1 MSCHQLRSRDGEEH
15 EIYGLIAWV
24 ELTSYTAASKYII
37 GVVGEPLNKPKN
49 LVSKARM
56 SIFGGEKEK
65 IYGKFLDPSAL
76 NIHMFSFG
84 WWTGASLM
92 SEFCFVSASLNS
104 QRESQDRPVDPTIQR
119 NKSTVL

>member
-49 LVSKARM
+49 NNKPQII
-56 SIFGGEKEK
+56 SIKEESVIAGLSRK
-65 IYGKFLDPSAL
+65 SGK
-76 NIHMFSFG
+76 
-84 WWTGASLM
+84 
-92 SEFCFVSASLNS
+92 
-104 QRESQDRPVDPTIQR
+104 
-119 NKSTVL
+119 